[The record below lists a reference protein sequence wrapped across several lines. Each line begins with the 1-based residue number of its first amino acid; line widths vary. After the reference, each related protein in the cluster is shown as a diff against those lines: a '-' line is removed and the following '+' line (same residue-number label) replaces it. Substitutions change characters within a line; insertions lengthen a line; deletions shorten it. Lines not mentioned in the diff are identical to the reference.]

1 MAIRRFIDLNLGFIR
16 THTFTRLW
24 KELTDEFWQNDFHST
39 DRLCSLRLRLSL
51 LCGAVSRQLQGQE
64 FFLLGSVSYPGLW
77 QLTYRES
84 LRDIEACLRAA
95 PQKLYHMG
103 IRSPVS
109 RNTLANANQV
119 RDWRI
124 YADFAHGLIHEARN
138 LYRNE
143 PFGLELDQTVYALD
157 ATTIDL
163 CLSLF
168 PWAQFRRHKSAVKL
182 HTLLDLR
189 GSIPT
194 VVIVTGGQIHE
205 VNILDQLIWEAGA
218 IYLMDRGY
226 LDFRRL
232 YRMHQCGAFFVTRA
246 KKRFDCRRL
255 YSQTVD
261 KKTGL
266 QCDQIVSLNNPVPKR
281 GYPERLRRVRYY
293 DVASKKRL
301 VFLTNNF
308 VLPALTITQLYRCR
322 WQVELFFRWIKQH
335 LRIKAFYGTSE
346 NAVRT
351 QIWIAISVYVL
362 VAIVKKRLNLER
374 SLHSILQ
381 ILSVSL
387 FEKTSILQALSG
399 SDYDEIND
407 ESSNQLNLF
416 C

>member
-1 MAIRRFIDLNLGFIR
+1 MNSGKTIFAQLMDFIPSSYEFRRCVERYHGEYKIKSFSCWDQF
-16 THTFTRLW
+16 
-24 KELTDEFWQNDFHST
+24 LTLAF
-39 DRLCSLRLRLSL
+39 
-51 LCGAVSRQLQGQE
+51 A
-64 FFLLGSVSYPGLW
+64 

-84 LRDIEACLRAA
+84 LRDIETCLRTT

-103 IRSPVS
+103 IRSTVS

-124 YADFAHGLIHEARN
+124 YADFAQTLIQQART
-138 LYRNE
+138 LYKSE
-143 PFGLELDQTVYALD
+143 PFALELDQTVYALD

-168 PWAQFRRHKSAVKL
+168 PWAQFRRRKSAVKL

-194 VVIVTGGQIHE
+194 VVIITGGQIHE

-232 YRMHQCGAFFVTRA
+232 YRMHQSGAFFVTRA

-255 YSQTVD
+255 YSHAVD
-261 KKTGL
+261 KQTGL
-266 QCDQIVSLNNPVPKR
+266 QCDQIVMLNNPVPKR

-293 DVASKKRL
+293 DEASQKRF

-308 VLPALTITQLYRCR
+308 LLPALTISDLYRCR

-335 LRIKAFYGTSE
+335 LRIKAFYGTSQ

-351 QIWIAISVYVL
+351 QIWTAIAVYVL

-387 FEKTSILQALSG
+387 FEKIPIYQALSQPVC
-399 SDYDEIND
+399 ENMNPPTH
-407 ESSNQLNLF
+407 NQLILF
-416 C
+416 N